1 MYRKVVNIT
10 CGFIKS
16 RSLVK
21 NVTDK
26 RGKMT
31 DKNISKKIIE
41 SLEKVEHPSISAT
54 LLDLGM
60 LRDVKV
66 TPEGKVS
73 FTIVLPF
80 PNIPENVRNYLINSL
95 TNAAQTAGGE
105 LEKADLAIMSEEER
119 QNFLLI
125 EQQNWRGSM

>member
-1 MYRKVVNIT
+1 MNIT

-95 TNAAQTAGGE
+95 TNVTQTAGGE

>member
-1 MYRKVVNIT
+1 MRP
-10 CGFIKS
+10 
-16 RSLVK
+16 VK
-21 NVTDK
+21 EE
-26 RGKMT
+26 KMT
-31 DKNISKKIIE
+31 DNNMLKKIIE

-66 TPEGKVS
+66 TSEGKVS

-80 PNIPENVRNYLINSL
+80 PNIPESVRDHMVNSL
-95 TNAAQTAGGE
+95 ANAAKTAGGE
-105 LEKADLAIMSEEER
+105 LEKADLAIMSDEER
-119 QNFLLI
+119 QNFLSI